1 MYQEAVISMVLI
13 RLELHGSW
21 FPFVAVPWFLSL
33 SQYLDIFIKFSK
45 NFKKNVDSL
54 IYSAIIA
61 PILSELHKITDIPQ

>member
-1 MYQEAVISMVLI
+1 MYQETVISMALI

-21 FPFVAVPWFLSL
+21 FPFVAVPWFFSL
-33 SQYLDIFIKFSK
+33 SQCLDIFTKFSK
-45 NFKKNVDSL
+45 KFQKNVDSL

>member
-1 MYQEAVISMVLI
+1 MYQEAVISMALI

-21 FPFVAVPWFLSL
+21 FPFAAVPWFFLKASVW
-33 SQYLDIFIKFSK
+33 IFLQNFLK
-45 NFKKNVDSL
+45 NFKKNVDIL